1 MRVENVSN
9 VLMDKFI
16 KIFGHVLTA
25 LVDKLKWMVFVKV
38 HTYFNFHIFYPDYL
52 VFMLEAM
59 KLLMPMMRTNDR
71 VN

>member
-1 MRVENVSN
+1 MSN

-38 HTYFNFHIFYPDYL
+38 HTYFNFHI
-52 VFMLEAM
+52 
-59 KLLMPMMRTNDR
+59 
-71 VN
+71 